1 MTLPQIGRL
10 GGCEQPQGLP
20 GQPAESHPESGGFLL
35 ALRVE
40 QPFGQRSV
48 TLCLTKAAVT
58 SAHWLGTRDRPM
70 RHDFES

>member
-1 MTLPQIGRL
+1 MSSPKGCQVNPQSHML
-10 GGCEQPQGLP
+10 
-20 GQPAESHPESGGFLL
+20 HPEVFLL

-48 TLCLTKAAVT
+48 ARCLAKAAVT
-58 SAHWLGTRDRPM
+58 SAYRLSTRDRLM